1 MAATFAS
8 FRVFGSL
15 GSGRIELSLCFFFAK
30 LLNAS
35 FERMG
40 MVWVVLR
47 CPMGVRSVCFGG
59 GRSLKMKT
67 GF

>member
-1 MAATFAS
+1 MAATFAT

-15 GSGRIELSLCFFFAK
+15 GSGRIELSLCFFFVK

-35 FERMG
+35 FVRMG
-40 MVWVVLR
+40 RVWVVLR
-47 CPMGVRSVCFGG
+47 GAKVIGEVGFGG